1 MKPTRGRV
9 SLAPLAQDWLNLTVY
24 GALARTVRDSALMLE
39 AIHGSMPGDADVAPP
54 FEGSYV
60 EAAERPP
67 GSLRIA
73 ASRKLPGGLIAPLSS
88 DQRAA
93 WERVRD
99 RLPELGHE
107 VVERDPAYGLGGIL
121 FTQMWLRGV
130 YEEAVR
136 VPDQSKL
143 ERYTRQYARAGR
155 LLGRRRRTLIARRDQ
170 VTGRMLE
177 LWNEIDVLI
186 TPGLA
191 RTAIEAKGGY
201 DRSALAAFNVS
212 ARFTPWTAPFNM
224 TGQPA
229 ITIPAGF
236 DADGLPLSVQLVG
249 RPGAEDVLYSLA
261 GQLEAAEPWADRR
274 PPLAETPSPAP
285 AEAA

>member
-1 MKPTRGRV
+1 M
-9 SLAPLAQDWLNLTVY
+9 
-24 GALARTVRDSALMLE
+24 
-39 AIHGSMPGDADVAPP
+39 
-54 FEGSYV
+54 
-60 EAAERPP
+60 
-67 GSLRIA
+67 
-73 ASRKLPGGLIAPLSS
+73 
-88 DQRAA
+88 
-93 WERVRD
+93 
-99 RLPELGHE
+99 
-107 VVERDPAYGLGGIL
+107 
-121 FTQMWLRGV
+121 QMWLRGV

-155 LLGRRRRTLIARRDQ
+155 LLGRRRRTLISRRDQ
-170 VTGRMLE
+170 ITGRMLE